1 MHRIKASFSLG
12 RKLRLR
18 RAFTI
23 LSYLQKKMFEPHLLH
38 RKQLK
43 SPNKPPRVTQTQG
56 SSTGPLL
63 SEQLCLAG
71 PAGPWAPVPS
81 PCWIWGLRPLLL
93 PSGTITELCWG
104 LQSSFPSFG
113 TISGHKSTCTWGT
126 RTGKVAGYQEQMF
139 AGEYCQLCWHKVGP
153 CVGSWE
159 GVLPP
164 PFFYCT
170 PDFILLYFSTK
181 GGRMFF

>member
-23 LSYLQKKMFEPHLLH
+23 LSYLQKKTFEPHLLH

-71 PAGPWAPVPS
+71 PPGPWAPVPS
-81 PCWIWGLRPLLL
+81 PCWIWGLRPLLAQSQSCAGACRAHFPL
-93 PSGTITELCWG
+93 LARSVGTNQPALEELG
-104 LQSSFPSFG
+104 LGRWLVTKNKCLQVNTVSS
-113 TISGHKSTCTWGT
+113 
-126 RTGKVAGYQEQMF
+126 AGI
-139 AGEYCQLCWHKVGP
+139 K
-153 CVGSWE
+153 
-159 GVLPP
+159 
-164 PFFYCT
+164 
-170 PDFILLYFSTK
+170 
-181 GGRMFF
+181 